1 MTLSFSSPT
10 QPHDHAQHSGG
21 TKHTNGM
28 AIAALVLGIVA
39 LVLFWTVFGGIVLG
53 LAAVVLGIIGARR
66 ARGGRA
72 PHGKMSVVGAVL
84 GALAVIVSVVILAIG
99 ASVLGSNEY
108 KNFDECVRDATT
120 QSERQAC
127 EQDFERDMN
136 D

>member
-10 QPHDHAQHSGG
+10 QPHDHARHPADARRA
-21 TKHTNGM
+21 NGM

-72 PHGKMSVVGAVL
+72 PHRTMSVVGAVL
-84 GALAVIVSVVILAIG
+84 GALALIVSVVILAIG
-99 ASVLGSNEY
+99 ASVLGSDEY
-108 KNFDECVRDATT
+108 ENFDECVRNATS
-120 QSERQAC
+120 QGERQAC
-127 EQDFERDMN
+127 ERDFERDVN

>member
-1 MTLSFSSPT
+1 
-10 QPHDHAQHSGG
+10 
-21 TKHTNGM
+21 M

-53 LAAVVLGIIGARR
+53 LAAVVLGIIGARK

-84 GALAVIVSVVILAIG
+84 GALALIVSVVILAIG
-99 ASVLGSNEY
+99 ASILGSDEY
-108 KNFDECVRDATT
+108 KNLDECVRDATT
-120 QSERQAC
+120 QSEREAC
-127 EQDFERDMN
+127 EKDFERDIN